1 MCKGSGN
8 VTNKGKSHLK
18 EANCPYTKYLIQQ
31 KNANEI
37 KSVEK
42 KLLNNTETEQMNIVL
57 NTKSNLKKYLF
68 IDSCYNSPSLTDQY
82 PVRSFYGP

>member
-8 VTNKGKSHLK
+8 VTNKGKSHLI
-18 EANCPYTKYLIQQ
+18 EANCPYTKYLNQQ
-31 KNANEI
+31 KKANEN
-37 KSVEK
+37 KSLEK

-68 IDSCYNSPSLTDQY
+68 IRFFL
-82 PVRSFYGP
+82 